1 MERANSRGKAAQLS
15 SVARYIKMKTLAIIT
30 LLGLVGCSSI
40 EPAHDHAL
48 HHVVL
53 CWLKEPGNAKHR
65 NRIIE
70 VSKSFQKIPGV
81 LEVRVGQVVP
91 SDREIVDDSFD
102 VAILIIVLDRK
113 RLAEY
118 LQHPIHQKAK
128 KDALIPLVDKIIV
141 YDFKE

>member
-1 MERANSRGKAAQLS
+1 
-15 SVARYIKMKTLAIIT
+15 MKTLGIIT
-30 LLGLVGCSSI
+30 LLALGGCSSI

-53 CWLKEPGNAKHR
+53 CWLKEPGNARHR
-65 NRIIE
+65 QQIVE
-70 VSKSFQKIPGV
+70 VSKSFRDIPGV
-81 LEVRVGQVVP
+81 LEVRAGQVGS

-113 RLAEY
+113 RLTEY
-118 LQHPIHQKAK
+118 LQHPVHHKAK
-128 KDALIPLVDKIIV
+128 RDILVPLVDKLVV

>member
-1 MERANSRGKAAQLS
+1 
-15 SVARYIKMKTLAIIT
+15 MKTLGIIT
-30 LLGLVGCSSI
+30 LFALVGCSST

-65 NRIIE
+65 NQIIE
-70 VSKSFQKIPGV
+70 VSKSFRKITGV
-81 LEVRVGQVVP
+81 LEVRAGQVVS

-102 VAILIIVLDRK
+102 VAIVVIVPDQK

-118 LQHPIHQKAK
+118 LAHPVHQKAK
-128 KDALIPLVDKIIV
+128 SEILLPLVDRIVV

>member
-1 MERANSRGKAAQLS
+1 
-15 SVARYIKMKTLAIIT
+15 MKTLAIII
-30 LLGLVGCSSI
+30 LLALAGCSSI
-40 EPAHDHAL
+40 EPVHDRAL

-53 CWLKEPGNAKHR
+53 CWLKEPGNARHR
-65 NRIIE
+65 QQIID
-70 VSKSFQKIPGV
+70 VSKSFRKIPGV
-81 LEVRVGQVVP
+81 LEVRAGQVVP

-118 LQHPIHQKAK
+118 LQHPIHQRAK
-128 KDALIPLVDKIIV
+128 RDILMPLVEKIVV

>member
-1 MERANSRGKAAQLS
+1 
-15 SVARYIKMKTLAIIT
+15 MKRLGIIT
-30 LLGLVGCSSI
+30 LFALMGCSSI

-48 HHVVL
+48 HHVVI
-53 CWLKEPGNAKHR
+53 CWLKEPGNDQHR
-65 NRIIE
+65 QQIVE
-70 VSKSFQKIPGV
+70 VSKSFRNIPGV
-81 LEVRVGQVVP
+81 LEVRAGQVVA

-102 VAILIIVLDRK
+102 VAILVIVPDQK

-118 LQHPIHQKAK
+118 LAHPVHQKAK

>member
-1 MERANSRGKAAQLS
+1 
-15 SVARYIKMKTLAIIT
+15 MKRLGIIT
-30 LLGLVGCSSI
+30 LFALMGCSSI
-40 EPAHDHAL
+40 ESAHDHAL

-65 NRIIE
+65 NKIIE

-81 LEVRVGQVVP
+81 LEVRAGQVV
-91 SDREIVDDSFD
+91 SSEREIVDDSFD
-102 VAILIIVLDRK
+102 VAILVIVPDQK
-113 RLAEY
+113 RLTEY

-128 KDALIPLVDKIIV
+128 KDDLIPLVDKIIV

>member
-1 MERANSRGKAAQLS
+1 
-15 SVARYIKMKTLAIIT
+15 MKTLAIIT
-30 LLGLVGCSSI
+30 LLALVGCSSI

-53 CWLKEPGNAKHR
+53 CWLKEPGNARPRHQ
-65 NRIIE
+65 IIE
-70 VSKSFQKIPGV
+70 VSKSFRKIPGV

-102 VAILIIVLDRK
+102 VAILVIVPDRK
-113 RLAEY
+113 RLAED
-118 LQHPIHQKAK
+118 LDHPVHQKAK
-128 KDALIPLVDKIIV
+128 SEILLPLVDRIVV

>member
-1 MERANSRGKAAQLS
+1 
-15 SVARYIKMKTLAIIT
+15 MKRLGIIA
-30 LLGLVGCSSI
+30 LFALMGCSSI

-65 NRIIE
+65 NQIIE

-81 LEVRVGQVVP
+81 LEVRAGQVV
-91 SDREIVDDSFD
+91 SSEREIVDDSFD
-102 VAILIIVLDRK
+102 VAILVIVPDQK

-118 LQHPIHQKAK
+118 LQHPIHKKAK
-128 KDALIPLVDKIIV
+128 KDDLIPLVDKIIV

>member
-1 MERANSRGKAAQLS
+1 
-15 SVARYIKMKTLAIIT
+15 MKTLGIIT
-30 LLGLVGCSSI
+30 LLALVGCSSI

-53 CWLKEPGNAKHR
+53 CWLKEPGNARHR
-65 NRIIE
+65 QQIIE
-70 VSKSFQKIPGV
+70 VSKSFRKIPGV

-91 SDREIVDDSFD
+91 SAREIVDDSFD

-113 RLAEY
+113 RLTEY

-128 KDALIPLVDKIIV
+128 KDDLIPLVDKIIV

>member
-1 MERANSRGKAAQLS
+1 
-15 SVARYIKMKTLAIIT
+15 MKTLCIVT
-30 LLGLVGCSSI
+30 LLALVGCSSI

-53 CWLKEPGNAKHR
+53 CWLKEPGNARHR
-65 NRIIE
+65 QQIVE
-70 VSKSFQKIPGV
+70 VSKSFRDIPGV
-81 LEVRVGQVVP
+81 LEVRAGQVVS

-102 VAILIIVLDRK
+102 VAILVIVPDRK

-118 LQHPIHQKAK
+118 LDHPVHQKAK
-128 KDALIPLVDKIIV
+128 KDILIPLVDKIVV

>member
-1 MERANSRGKAAQLS
+1 
-15 SVARYIKMKTLAIIT
+15 MKTLVIFVFLA
-30 LLGLVGCSSI
+30 LAGCSSI

-53 CWLKEPGNAKHR
+53 CWLKEPGNARHR
-65 NRIIE
+65 QQIVE
-70 VSKSFQKIPGV
+70 VSKSFRDIPGV
-81 LEVRVGQVVP
+81 LDVRVGQAVP

-102 VAILIIVLDRK
+102 VAILVIVPDQK

-118 LQHPIHQKAK
+118 LDHPIHQKAK
-128 KDALIPLVDKIIV
+128 KDTLLPLVDKIVV

>member
-1 MERANSRGKAAQLS
+1 
-15 SVARYIKMKTLAIIT
+15 MKTPVIIILLA
-30 LLGLVGCSSI
+30 LAGCSSV

-53 CWLKEPGNAKHR
+53 CWLKEPGNVRHR
-65 NRIIE
+65 QQIIE
-70 VSKSFQKIPGV
+70 VSKSFRKIPGV

-91 SDREIVDDSFD
+91 SDREIADDSFD
-102 VAILIIVLDRK
+102 VAILVTVPDQK

-118 LQHPIHQKAK
+118 LDHPIHQKAK
-128 KDALIPLVDKIIV
+128 KDVLLALVDKIIV